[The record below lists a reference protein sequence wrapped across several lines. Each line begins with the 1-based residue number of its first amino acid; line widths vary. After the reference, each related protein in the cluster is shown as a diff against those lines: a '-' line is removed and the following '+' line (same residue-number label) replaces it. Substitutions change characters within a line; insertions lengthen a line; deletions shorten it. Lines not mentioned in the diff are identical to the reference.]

1 MDVGPGAL
9 STAWVAGQSFFLLLA
24 SATDRE
30 LIRNVEFLKIENR
43 ILRERLPRHIRLTTR
58 ERSRLIRA
66 GRGIGSAVNHLISI
80 VTPRTFLRW
89 LNGPVKK
96 EPSRKPGRPR
106 TSESIRELIERMAR
120 ETGWG
125 YTRILGELRK
135 LGIRS
140 VSRSTVRNILR
151 EGGFDPGPKRGEGS
165 WTEFLQRHAATL
177 WACDF
182 FSTKVW
188 TLRGR
193 VDVFVLFFIH
203 IASRRVHIAG
213 MTAHP
218 DRAWMKQQ
226 ARNVAMTWH
235 GETALPRL
243 LLRDH
248 DTKFVSEFDAILE
261 SEGIEIKKLG
271 PMAPN
276 LNASAERWV
285 QTVRQEC
292 LDHFVICGQ
301 VHLMHLLKSFLA
313 HYHTERPHQGL
324 DNSVPIGAALAHPVN
339 RRNGAVMCQHRL
351 GGLLKHYVRTAA

>member
-1 MDVGPGAL
+1 
-9 STAWVAGQSFFLLLA
+9 
-24 SATDRE
+24 
-30 LIRNVEFLKIENR
+30 
-43 ILRERLPRHIRLTTR
+43 
-58 ERSRLIRA
+58 
-66 GRGIGSAVNHLISI
+66 
-80 VTPRTFLRW
+80 
-89 LNGPVKK
+89 
-96 EPSRKPGRPR
+96 
-106 TSESIRELIERMAR
+106 MAR

-125 YTRILGELRK
+125 YTRILGELKK
-135 LGIRS
+135 LGIGS

-177 WACDF
+177 WSCDF

-213 MTAHP
+213 ITAHP

-226 ARNVAMTWH
+226 ARNAAMTWQ
-235 GETALPRL
+235 EEVSPPRI

-248 DTKFVSEFDAILE
+248 DTKFVSDFDAILE

-301 VHLMHLLKSFLA
+301 THLRHLLRTFLD
-313 HYHTERPHQGL
+313 HYHTERPHQGMG
-324 DNSVPIGAALAHPVN
+324 NTVPFGARPLCPTKRFHGV
-339 RRNGAVMCQHRL
+339 VVCEHSL
-351 GGLLKHYVRTAA
+351 GGLLKHYVRAAG

>member
-1 MDVGPGAL
+1 
-9 STAWVAGQSFFLLLA
+9 
-24 SATDRE
+24 
-30 LIRNVEFLKIENR
+30 
-43 ILRERLPRHIRLTTR
+43 
-58 ERSRLIRA
+58 
-66 GRGIGSAVNHLISI
+66 
-80 VTPRTFLRW
+80 
-89 LNGPVKK
+89 
-96 EPSRKPGRPR
+96 
-106 TSESIRELIERMAR
+106 MAR

-125 YTRILGELRK
+125 YTRILGELKK

-165 WTEFLQRHAATL
+165 WSEFLQRHAATL

-235 GETALPRL
+235 GEA
-243 LLRDH
+243 
-248 DTKFVSEFDAILE
+248 
-261 SEGIEIKKLG
+261 
-271 PMAPN
+271 APPTTTP
-276 LNASAERWV
+276 ARS
-285 QTVRQEC
+285 
-292 LDHFVICGQ
+292 
-301 VHLMHLLKSFLA
+301 
-313 HYHTERPHQGL
+313 
-324 DNSVPIGAALAHPVN
+324 
-339 RRNGAVMCQHRL
+339 
-351 GGLLKHYVRTAA
+351 